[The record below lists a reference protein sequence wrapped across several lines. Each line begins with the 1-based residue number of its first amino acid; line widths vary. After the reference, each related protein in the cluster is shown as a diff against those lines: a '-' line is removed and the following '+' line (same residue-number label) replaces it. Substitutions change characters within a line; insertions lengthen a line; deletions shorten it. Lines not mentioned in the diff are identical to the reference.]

1 MEEGLTMSKRE
12 EKRANVVVGIQA
24 KEVTVPEGAA
34 VLGLSE
40 RQVWR
45 LVSAYRAEGL
55 RGLAHRNRGRAS
67 PHRTSDTVRAR
78 VVTLAQGVY
87 DGANDSHLTD
97 LLKEREGL
105 ELSRPTVRRILRA
118 AGLRSPKRHR
128 SPQHRSRRE
137 RYPKE
142 GMLLQIDGSLH
153 PWLEARGPKLCLI
166 GAIDDAT
173 GQIVAAVFRERE
185 DTQGYFLL
193 LEQVLKSRG
202 IPQALY
208 SDRHSIFQRAP
219 QDPETLA
226 EQLAGRRRPTQF
238 GEALE
243 ALGIQL
249 VLAHSP
255 QAKGRIERLWGT
267 LQSRLVV
274 ELRLAGVTSLEEA
287 SRFLVEYLPR
297 FNQEFRVP
305 PAQPGLAYRP
315 LDATMALEVV
325 LCFKYQRTVALDNTV
340 RLDEQV
346 FQLAPGAGGRSYA
359 RRRVEI
365 QERLDGSMV
374 ILCQGQ
380 PVSSRPAPVG
390 PVTLRARRDRGELRT
405 ESKNTLV
412 DGLSHLAEAPLLLE
426 KLGRPTGPS
435 TPAKP
440 GPHHPWRRYQH

>member
-1 MEEGLTMSKRE
+1 MEEGLTLSKRE

-24 KEVTVPEGAA
+24 KELTVTEGAA
-34 VLGLSE
+34 LLGLSE

-45 LVSAYRAEGL
+45 LLRAYRAEGL
-55 RGLAHRNRGRAS
+55 RGLAHRNRGRMP
-67 PHRTSDTVRAR
+67 PHRTSDAVRAR

-105 ELSRPTVRRILRA
+105 ALSRPTVRRILRE
-118 AGLRSPKRHR
+118 AGVRSPRRHR

-137 RYPKE
+137 RFPEE
-142 GMLLQIDGSLH
+142 GMLLQIDGSFH

-173 GQIVAAVFRERE
+173 GQIAAAVFRERE
-185 DTQGYFLL
+185 DTQGYFLML
-193 LEQVLKSRG
+193 QQVLQSKG

-208 SDRHSIFQRAP
+208 SDRHSIFQRSP

-243 ALGIQL
+243 ALGIAL

-274 ELRLAGVTSLEEA
+274 ELRLAAVTSLEEA
-287 SRFLVEYLPR
+287 NQFITGYLPR
-297 FNQEFRVP
+297 FNKEFRVP

-315 LDATMALEVV
+315 LDPAVALEEV
-325 LCFKYQRTVALDNTV
+325 LCFKYHRTVGLDNTV
-340 RLDEQV
+340 TLDEQV
-346 FQLAPGAGGRSYA
+346 FQLVPGAAGRSYA
-359 RRRVEI
+359 RRHVEI
-365 QERLDGSMV
+365 QERLDGSTV

-380 PVSSRPAPVG
+380 RVGSRAAPAG

-412 DGLSHLAEAPLLLE
+412 HSPSHLAQAQQPHE
-426 KLGRPTGPS
+426 KPRALGYS
-435 TPAKP
+435 TPPKP
-440 GPHHPWRRYQH
+440 GPNHPWRRYQH